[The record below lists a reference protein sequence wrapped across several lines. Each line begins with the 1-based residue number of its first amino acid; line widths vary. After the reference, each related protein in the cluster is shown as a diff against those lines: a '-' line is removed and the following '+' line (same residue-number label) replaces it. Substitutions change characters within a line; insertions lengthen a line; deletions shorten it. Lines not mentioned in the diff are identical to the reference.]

1 MADDPREPFDPQAD
15 AIAGRRVADLLEHI
29 PATVFILTNEVPPR
43 LLYVNGQVE
52 RLTGYS
58 RQAWLEDPDL
68 WMRSMH
74 PADQERVMD
83 RWAESV
89 RAASSFLCE
98 YRIVRPDGTVASVRE
113 ATDPV
118 RNLDGG
124 VVCWQGV
131 THDITD
137 RQAAEEALTRSE
149 ARYRALVER
158 LPAVVYVDSD
168 EVDPLS
174 LYVSPNSEEVLG
186 YAPSRYLEDPG
197 LWYATIHPD
206 DLTNVKQAW
215 AGVIESRDPFTLE
228 YRMVRPDGGSLW
240 VRDSSIPI
248 MDEVGDTLFW
258 QGVML
263 DITAQKLA
271 EEDLRRSETRYRV
284 LVEQVPATVY
294 ICTDEERPRTLF
306 TSPHSHDQD
315 EVAYGEDERATRWI
329 STIHDDQRE
338 EVIGAWVEAVRTG
351 SDFDHEYR
359 RTHLGAEETTW
370 VRDICR
376 LVRDEAGQPM
386 FRQGVILDITRAK
399 KAEHDLRESER
410 RYRALV
416 EQVPAVVYEMGPD
429 DERRTTFVSPH
440 VEDILGYSRQEW
452 LDQPD
457 IWTEL
462 LHPDDREIELAAHD
476 LHNETGEP
484 WRREYRLIAN
494 DGRIVWVR
502 DQAVL
507 VEDPVTIDARWQ
519 GVMLDITAEKDR
531 EQSLQAA
538 NDDLEWRVLARTA
551 ELEDAAEMMSLEIGE
566 RRRVE
571 AELRE
576 AETRYR
582 MLVEDLPAVV
592 YSWEMNWLDGDP
604 LPEEHAAYTSPAIA
618 DMLGFTADEWMRP
631 GFWRQRVH
639 PHDRD
644 RLDVEAD
651 RCIASGVPLNL
662 EYRYLAKD
670 GGVVWV
676 WDRATLRSRDER
688 GRPRLFQGVLLD
700 ITARKGAETKASE
713 AEAWFK
719 RLTEENPGIMWVVSD
734 RDPDPAVRWRH
745 YYVSPRSLE
754 QSGYPPEAF
763 SARPEGWF
771 AFLHPDDRARVVAE
785 TEDIWRTGEPWSS
798 DFRFIHADGRVI
810 WFHVEGRAVG
820 FGEDGLPI
828 GYQGVILDIDDR
840 KREEERLRRSA
851 EQALGVLD
859 GMPALPWTEVIDPLT
874 GASRYEFMGVQSSEM
889 LGYTPE
895 ELIAEPRH
903 FERMLHPDDRA
914 HAIRVTDRSDRTG
927 EPWNLVFRVIRR
939 DGEVRWLHGMA
950 KVVSDPD
957 EPLQRWQ
964 GVTFDVTSQMEPS
977 APTASRAR
985 EGTDAT
991 PSASAPN
998 RPAAGDSPTTR

>member
-1 MADDPREPFDPQAD
+1 M
-15 AIAGRRVADLLEHI
+15 
-29 PATVFILTNEVPPR
+29 
-43 LLYVNGQVE
+43 
-52 RLTGYS
+52 
-58 RQAWLEDPDL
+58 
-68 WMRSMH
+68 
-74 PADQERVMD
+74 
-83 RWAESV
+83 
-89 RAASSFLCE
+89 
-98 YRIVRPDGTVASVRE
+98 
-113 ATDPV
+113 
-118 RNLDGG
+118 
-124 VVCWQGV
+124 
-131 THDITD
+131 
-137 RQAAEEALTRSE
+137 
-149 ARYRALVER
+149 
-158 LPAVVYVDSD
+158 
-168 EVDPLS
+168 
-174 LYVSPNSEEVLG
+174 
-186 YAPSRYLEDPG
+186 
-197 LWYATIHPD
+197 
-206 DLTNVKQAW
+206 
-215 AGVIESRDPFTLE
+215 IESRDPFTLE

-248 MDEVGDTLFW
+248 MDEAGDTLFW

-294 ICTDEERPRTLF
+294 ICTDEEAPRTLF
-306 TSPHSHDQD
+306 TSPHSHDMD
-315 EVAYGEDERATRWI
+315 EVAYGEDERATRWV
-329 STIHDDQRE
+329 STIHEDQRE
-338 EVIGAWVEAVRTG
+338 EVISAWVEAVRTG

-359 RTHLGAEETTW
+359 RTHLGADETTW

-376 LVRDEAGQPM
+376 VVRDEDGEPM

-576 AETRYR
+576 AENRYR
-582 MLVEDLPAVV
+582 MLVEDLPGRRLFV
-592 YSWEMNWLDGDP
+592 GDELARRGTAP
-604 LPEEHAAYTSPAIA
+604 ARRSAAYTSPAIT

-631 GFWRQRVH
+631 EFWRQRVH

-644 RLDVEAD
+644 RVDAEVD
-651 RCIASGVPLNL
+651 RCIASGLPLNL

-700 ITARKGAETKASE
+700 ITARKEAETKASE

-763 SARPEGWF
+763 SAPPEGWF
-771 AFLHPDDRARVVAE
+771 AFLHPDDKRPGGRRNREHVENRRTVDQRLPIHPRRRTRALVPPGRAR
-785 TEDIWRTGEPWSS
+785 RG
-798 DFRFIHADGRVI
+798 
-810 WFHVEGRAVG
+810 
-820 FGEDGLPI
+820 
-828 GYQGVILDIDDR
+828 
-840 KREEERLRRSA
+840 LRRRRAAHRLPGRHLGHRRS
-851 EQALGVLD
+851 QAGRGAAPPVGGTGPRRARRD
-859 GMPALPWTEVIDPLT
+859 A
-874 GASRYEFMGVQSSEM
+874 GASV
-889 LGYTPE
+889 
-895 ELIAEPRH
+895 
-903 FERMLHPDDRA
+903 DRA
-914 HAIRVTDRSDRTG
+914 HRPADGSLALRVHGRAEHGDARLHARGTDRGTEALRAHAPSGRPGACDQGDGALRPNRRTL
-927 EPWNLVFRVIRR
+927 EPGVPGDPSRR
-939 DGEVRWLHGMA
+939 RGAMAPRHGAGGVGPRRTVAAMAGRDVRRHEPDGAFG
-950 KVVSDPD
+950 SN
-957 EPLQRWQ
+957 
-964 GVTFDVTSQMEPS
+964 TFARSGRYGCNAFGICTEPS
-977 APTASRAR
+977 RCW
-985 EGTDAT
+985 
-991 PSASAPN
+991 
-998 RPAAGDSPTTR
+998 

>member
-1 MADDPREPFDPQAD
+1 MADDPREPLDPQAD

-58 RQAWLEDPDL
+58 RQAWLEDPEL

-74 PADQERVMD
+74 PADRERVMD
-83 RWAESV
+83 RWAVSV

-98 YRIVRPDGTVASVRE
+98 YRILRPDGSVASVRE
-113 ATDPV
+113 TTDPV
-118 RNLDGG
+118 RNVDGD

-168 EVDPLS
+168 EVDPRS

-206 DLTNVKQAW
+206 DLTMVQQAW

-248 MDEVGDTLFW
+248 MDEAGDTLFW

-294 ICTDEERPRTLF
+294 ICTDEEAPRTLF
-306 TSPHSHDQD
+306 TSPHSHDMD

-329 STIHDDQRE
+329 STIHEDDRE
-338 EVIGAWVEAVRTG
+338 EVLGAWVEAVRTG

-359 RTHLGAEETTW
+359 RTHLGADETTW

-376 LVRDEAGQPM
+376 VVRDEDGEPM

-576 AETRYR
+576 AENRYR

-592 YSWEMNWLDGDP
+592 YSWEMNWLDGAP
-604 LPEEHAAYTSPAIA
+604 LPQESAAYTSPAIT

-631 GFWRQRVH
+631 EFWRQRVH

-644 RLDVEAD
+644 RVDAEAD
-651 RCIASGVPLNL
+651 RCIASGLPLNL

-700 ITARKGAETKASE
+700 ITARKEAETKASE

-763 SARPEGWF
+763 SAPPEGWF
-771 AFLHPDDRARVVAE
+771 AFLHPDDKARVVAE
-785 TEDIWRTGEPWSS
+785 TENMWRTGEPWIS
-798 DFRFIHADGRVI
+798 DFRIHPRRRTRALVPPGGARRGLRRRRTAHRLPGR
-810 WFHVEGRAVG
+810 HPGHRRPQAG
-820 FGEDGLPI
+820 GGAAPPI
-828 GYQGVILDIDDR
+828 GGTGP
-840 KREEERLRRSA
+840 RRA
-851 EQALGVLD
+851 RRDA
-859 GMPALPWTEVIDPLT
+859 
-874 GASRYEFMGVQSSEM
+874 GASV
-889 LGYTPE
+889 
-895 ELIAEPRH
+895 
-903 FERMLHPDDRA
+903 DRA
-914 HAIRVTDRSDRTG
+914 HRPADGSLALRVHGRAEHGDARLHARGTDRGTEALRAHAPSGRPGARDQGDGALRPNRRTL
-927 EPWNLVFRVIRR
+927 EPGVPGDPSRR
-939 DGEVRWLHGMA
+939 RGAMAPRHGAGGVGPRRTVAAMAGRDVRRHEPDGAFG
-950 KVVSDPD
+950 SN
-957 EPLQRWQ
+957 
-964 GVTFDVTSQMEPS
+964 TFARSGRYGCNAFGICTEPS
-977 APTASRAR
+977 RCW
-985 EGTDAT
+985 
-991 PSASAPN
+991 
-998 RPAAGDSPTTR
+998 

>member
-1 MADDPREPFDPQAD
+1 MADDPREPLDPQAD

-89 RAASSFLCE
+89 HAASSFLCE
-98 YRIVRPDGTVASVRE
+98 YRIVRPDGSVASVRE
-113 ATDPV
+113 TTDPV
-118 RNLDGG
+118 RNVEGD

-149 ARYRALVER
+149 TRYRALVER

-168 EVDPLS
+168 EVDPRS

-206 DLTNVKQAW
+206 DLTMVQQAW
-215 AGVIESRDPFTLE
+215 AGVIESRGPFTLE

-582 MLVEDLPAVV
+582 MLVEDLPAVI
-592 YSWEMNWLDGDP
+592 YSWEMNWLDGAP
-604 LPEEHAAYTSPAIA
+604 LPEEIAAYTSPAIT

-631 GFWRQRVH
+631 EFWRQRVH

-644 RLDVEAD
+644 RVDAEAD
-651 RCIASGVPLNL
+651 RCIASGLPLNL

-670 GGVVWV
+670 GGRGVGLGPR
-676 WDRATLRSRDER
+676 DPADTRRAWPPPPVPGGPARHHRTQGGRDEGLRSRSVVQAAHRGEPRDHVGRVRPRSRSRRPVASLLRESSQPRAVRVSARSLLGTTRGMVRLPASRRQGSGGCRDGRHLANRRAVEQRFPVHPRRRTCDLVPR
-688 GRPRLFQGVLLD
+688 GRPRRRIRRGRPAHRLPGRHPGHRRPQ
-700 ITARKGAETKASE
+700 ARRGAPPSIGGTGPRGARRDACAS
-713 AEAWFK
+713 
-719 RLTEENPGIMWVVSD
+719 VD
-734 RDPDPAVRWRH
+734 RGH
-745 YYVSPRSLE
+745 
-754 QSGYPPEAF
+754 
-763 SARPEGWF
+763 RP
-771 AFLHPDDRARVVAE
+771 
-785 TEDIWRTGEPWSS
+785 
-798 DFRFIHADGRVI
+798 ADGRLALRV
-810 WFHVEGRAVG
+810 HGRA
-820 FGEDGLPI
+820 
-828 GYQGVILDIDDR
+828 
-840 KREEERLRRSA
+840 
-851 EQALGVLD
+851 EQ
-859 GMPALPWTEVIDPLT
+859 
-874 GASRYEFMGVQSSEM
+874 
-889 LGYTPE
+889 
-895 ELIAEPRH
+895 
-903 FERMLHPDDRA
+903 
-914 HAIRVTDRSDRTG
+914 
-927 EPWNLVFRVIRR
+927 
-939 DGEVRWLHGMA
+939 
-950 KVVSDPD
+950 
-957 EPLQRWQ
+957 
-964 GVTFDVTSQMEPS
+964 
-977 APTASRAR
+977 
-985 EGTDAT
+985 
-991 PSASAPN
+991 
-998 RPAAGDSPTTR
+998 